1 MAQDF
6 YMNPATD
13 DWDLENDTTIRLCDS
28 HEELVRQRLVINL
41 LMILGEWFT
50 DTTYGVAYFESIY
63 GKNTK
68 DAADAAFKQT
78 IRNTEGVTSITKYAS
93 SLDKY
98 IREYTLDFAVTSDTG
113 EIVNI
118 EVTL

>member
-6 YMNPATD
+6 YMSPVTD
-13 DWDLENDTTIRLCDS
+13 DWDLENNTTMRLCDT

-41 LMILGEWFT
+41 LMVFGEWFT

-68 DAADAAFKQT
+68 AAADAAFKQT
-78 IRNTEGVTSITKYAS
+78 IRNTEGVTNINRYAS

-98 IREYTLDFAVTSDTG
+98 TREYTLEFSITSDTG

>member
-6 YMNPATD
+6 YMSPVTD
-13 DWDLENDTTIRLCDS
+13 DWDLADNTTMRLCETQ
-28 HEELVRQRLVINL
+28 EELVRQRLVINL
-41 LMILGEWFT
+41 LMFFGEWFT
-50 DTTYGVAYFESIY
+50 DTTFGVAYFESIY

-68 DAADAAFKQT
+68 EAADAAFKQT
-78 IRNTEGVTSITKYAS
+78 IRNTEGVTNITKYAS

-98 IREYTLDFAVTSDTG
+98 AREYTLDFAVTSDTG
-113 EIVNI
+113 VIVNI

>member
-6 YMNPATD
+6 YMSPATD
-13 DWDLENDTTIRLCDS
+13 DWYLEDNTTIRLCNTQQ
-28 HEELVRQRLVINL
+28 ELIRQRLVINL

-68 DAADAAFKQT
+68 EAADAEFKQT
-78 IRNTEGVTSITKYAS
+78 IRNTEGVISITRYAS
-93 SLDKY
+93 SFDA
-98 IREYTLDFAVTSDTG
+98 ITREYTLEFSVTTDTG
-113 EIVNI
+113 TINNI